1 MPWSRATP
9 TVEAKDSGT
18 AGGACSSPGEGASA
32 PGLGACSV
40 DGAVATLL
48 LSSSAGS
55 AVWWVFGGQSRPSG
69 SGEGSRL
76 SLASEAGVG
85 SVGSGAVGGAGSSVW
100 REDPGLLSRPCRKR
114 RPSAHEDGGF
124 HSSIFQDLE

>member
-1 MPWSRATP
+1 MPWSRVTP
-9 TVEAKDSGT
+9 TVEATDSGK

-40 DGAVATLL
+40 DGAVATVL

-76 SLASEAGVG
+76 SLASEAGAG
-85 SVGSGAVGGAGSSVW
+85 SEGSGAGSGVGPASPRFPWAVVFPLSTSAKEP
-100 REDPGLLSRPCRKR
+100 RTSCEGL
-114 RPSAHEDGGF
+114 GW
-124 HSSIFQDLE
+124 

>member
-1 MPWSRATP
+1 MPWSRVTP
-9 TVEAKDSGT
+9 TVEAEDSGT

-32 PGLGACSV
+32 PGLGTCSV

-55 AVWWVFGGQSRPSG
+55 AIWRVFGGQSRPSG

-76 SLASEAGVG
+76 SLASEAGG
-85 SVGSGAVGGAGSSVW
+85 CSTGSGAVGGAGPASPRFPLAVAFPLSTSAKEP
-100 REDPGLLSRPCRKR
+100 RKSCEGL
-114 RPSAHEDGGF
+114 GW
-124 HSSIFQDLE
+124 